1 MRTIDQYLPEHPFF
15 QGLDGSIIDLLAG
28 CAANVHLRRG
38 EFVFHEGEPADH
50 FYVLRTGLVAIEVR
64 TPPRGVVLDTLQ
76 GGDVLGWSWLVPPF
90 RWTFD
95 ARATAD
101 TSAVAFDA
109 ACLRA
114 KLAAD
119 PHVGYELTKRFI
131 GLMNQRLQSA
141 RIRLLDIYGDFP

>member
-15 QGLDGSIIDLLAG
+15 QGLDSSIIDLLAG

-50 FYVLRTGLVAIEVR
+50 FYVLRSGLVAIEVR
-64 TPPRGVVLDTLQ
+64 TPARGVVLDTLE
-76 GGDVLGWSWLVPPF
+76 GGDVLGWSWLVHPF

-109 ACLRA
+109 A
-114 KLAAD
+114 
-119 PHVGYELTKRFI
+119 
-131 GLMNQRLQSA
+131 
-141 RIRLLDIYGDFP
+141 